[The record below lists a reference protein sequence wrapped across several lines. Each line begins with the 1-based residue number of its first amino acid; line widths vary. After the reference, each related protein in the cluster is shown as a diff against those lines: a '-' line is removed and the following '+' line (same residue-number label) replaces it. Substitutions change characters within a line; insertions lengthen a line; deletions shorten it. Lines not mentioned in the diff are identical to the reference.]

1 MSNYDDSL
9 SVGSVAFAGLNDPAK
24 PTYIEGPRHAEVCTC
39 AKCTAKRN
47 RIAAFGAIRRAVSVA
62 RLYDN
67 PDELFGPCAD
77 DAAKLDFDMTARTVR
92 CAIRAAIGSDKA

>member
-1 MSNYDDSL
+1 MSGIDRYELGYYN
-9 SVGSVAFAGLNDPAK
+9 GA
-24 PTYIEGPRHAEVCTC
+24 
-39 AKCTAKRN
+39 N
-47 RIAAFGAIRRAVSVA
+47 RMAYVNGVLAFGAIRRAVSVA